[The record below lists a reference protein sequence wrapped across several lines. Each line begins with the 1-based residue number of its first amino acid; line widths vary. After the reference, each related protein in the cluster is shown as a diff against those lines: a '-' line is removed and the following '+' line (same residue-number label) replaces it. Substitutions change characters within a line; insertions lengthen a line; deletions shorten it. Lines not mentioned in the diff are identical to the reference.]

1 MSQQQDGRSTRA
13 LELTSTASTW
23 RRLITR
29 DGEPIVG
36 MPSQTTKGLY
46 YLVTETT
53 CTCVDFQHYGLR
65 STRIGDVG
73 LHMLCKHIR
82 AVHFLRMKEE
92 EEEQEPEYAF

>member
-1 MSQQQDGRSTRA
+1 MTSIKPDSRSTRA
-13 LELTSTASTW
+13 LELTSTASSW
-23 RRLITR
+23 RRLLTR

-36 MPSQTTKGLY
+36 MPSQTVKGLY

-65 STRIGDVG
+65 ATRIGDVG

-82 AVHFLRMKEE
+82 AVHFDRLQHEQD
-92 EEEQEPEYAF
+92 QEPEYAF